1 MKVPL
6 LDLRFQ
12 NEPIRDQL
20 LEKITKIVDSCRYIL
35 GPEVE
40 EFEKEIANYCEAK
53 YAIGVSSGSD
63 ALLVSLMAL
72 DVGHGDIVIT
82 SNYSFFA
89 TAGVIARLSATP
101 VFIDVEED
109 TFNIDPEK
117 LKEWFEKNSDKIK
130 KVKAIIVVHLFG
142 QCCKMDEVLDIASE
156 YGIPVIEDAAQSIG
170 ARYPSK
176 YGIRR
181 AGSIGLIGC
190 FSFFPSKNLG
200 CMGDGGLVT
209 TNDGDLADKIKKL
222 RNHGAHPKYYHTMVG
237 GNFRLDEI
245 QAGILRIKLKKLDEW
260 HRIRQENAKY
270 YNEKFKNSCIRTPAV
285 VYDFSFHIFNQ
296 YAIVVPDRRDE
307 LKDYLLNNK
316 IGCEIY
322 YPIPFHL
329 QECFK
334 YLGYREGDFPV
345 SEYLAKHSL
354 AIPIFPGLTREQQ
367 NYIVEKIYEFYDN

>member
-354 AIPIFPGLTREQQ
+354 AIPIFPGLIREQQ

>member
-101 VFIDVEED
+101 VFIDVEKD

-209 TNDGDLADKIKKL
+209 TNDGDLADRIKKL

-270 YNEKFKNSCIRTPAV
+270 YNEKFKNSCIRTPTV

-296 YAIVVPDRRDE
+296 YVIVVPDRRDE